1 MKRWEK
7 VIDISQFLL
16 APSLYIRVALIPVM
30 KYVFVSLNILGAY
43 EVATCTYLSILRYK
57 DELPHYLVFLRK
69 SFPFVSTSKKKYSN
83 ACVFILRHTNILFI
97 LPKSCSEWVRDFNLY
112 SKRKDLS
119 PFSMVK

>member
-43 EVATCTYLSILRYK
+43 EVATCICLSWGIKMSYR
-57 DELPHYLVFLRK
+57 F
-69 SFPFVSTSKKKYSN
+69 T
-83 ACVFILRHTNILFI
+83 
-97 LPKSCSEWVRDFNLY
+97 
-112 SKRKDLS
+112 
-119 PFSMVK
+119 